1 MPADTEDS
9 SNTSQSEDTDSR
21 HDELARAIEEFDKG
35 ETPTEDEVREAF
47 LS

>member
-1 MPADTEDS
+1 MTAETDASSDRSYREDEES
-9 SNTSQSEDTDSR
+9 PN
-21 HDELARAIEEFDKG
+21 DELDRAIEEFDEA